1 MKKLRLLYFVV
12 LLLMVAVG
20 AKADERLNITSNDIG
35 KIVCTDG
42 TLYAT
47 ATAAENDGKF
57 PVAMIAYVD
66 GLSHKGLAIALDDAN
81 VQYGEYYYPGCAWND
96 IDTHLQTWVTEN
108 DKNVPNA
115 TWKVPSTI
123 EWQQMLIGC
132 GALGEVEEN
141 NFGSVYLSIEGIN
154 TKEAIKIPNKP
165 SIIILINTFIS
176 NLYSLQIILI
186 M

>member
-1 MKKLRLLYFVV
+1 MKKLRLLYFVA

-35 KIVCTDG
+35 KILCTDG

-47 ATAAENDGKF
+47 ATAAEEGGKI

-66 GLSHKGLAIALDDAN
+66 GLSHKGLAIALNDAN
-81 VQYGEYYYPGCAWND
+81 VQYDGYYYSGCAWND

-108 DKNVPNA
+108 DLNVPNA

-132 GALGEVEEN
+132 GAIGEVKEN
-141 NFGSVYLSIEGIN
+141 DFGSPGRY
-154 TKEAIKIPNKP
+154 
-165 SIIILINTFIS
+165 
-176 NLYSLQIILI
+176 
-186 M
+186 